1 MIKALNKLNIY
12 YKCVVLSGL
21 FLLVLSLALIPLY
34 FNNNMDIPLGF
45 ILGGGYG
52 LLCYFFIGFFENK
65 RSEYYKWAVVISISR
80 FVILAILLFFVALCY
95 YKWDIK
101 IFNIFTVLGGYLIC
115 LLVFITLS
123 IIASRQERKTNGSI

>member
-1 MIKALNKLNIY
+1 MKALKKLNIY

-21 FLLVLSLALIPLY
+21 LLLVLSLGLIPLY

-52 LLCYFFIGFFENK
+52 LLCYFFIGLFENK
-65 RSEYYKWAVVISISR
+65 RSEHYRWVLVISISR
-80 FVILAILLFFVALCY
+80 FVILAALLFFVALCY

-115 LLVFITLS
+115 LLIFIILS
-123 IIASRQERKTNGSI
+123 VTNKESERNIDGSI